1 MARFCGVLT
10 RRLENRRYPTI
21 KIADI
26 STKPRAQPSEAT
38 GRIVT
43 PRPAIARTPAIAHRG
58 RAVRRRAVRGRAVR
72 RRAVR
77 RREVRCTRSDPAT
90 PVPATCPAGYTPSNG
105 RSPAAIR
112 CTIDQSTAINRS
124 SAQKIR
130 QSETSRSQPPT
141 ASPVPTTSPMAPRS
155 ARRLELGGSA
165 ALLFIFQSTPRQPAE
180 LKSKRHHSRGV
191 THY

>member
-58 RAVRRRAVRGRAVR
+58 RAVRRRAVR
-72 RRAVR
+72 

-90 PVPATCPAGYTPSNG
+90 PVPATGPAGYTPSSG